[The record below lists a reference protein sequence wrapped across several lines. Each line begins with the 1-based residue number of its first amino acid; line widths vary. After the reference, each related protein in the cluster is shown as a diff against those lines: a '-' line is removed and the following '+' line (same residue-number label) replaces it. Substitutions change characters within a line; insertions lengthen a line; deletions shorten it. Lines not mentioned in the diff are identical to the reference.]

1 MRTRAG
7 WSDASGY
14 TISDLTMLRKELVAG
29 FVIGG
34 FASALVPTW
43 FWRSLFVTG
52 HGFWSSLQNVVLGPF
67 LALISFVCS
76 IGNVPIAAALWR
88 GGISFGGVISF
99 VFADLITLPLLL
111 IYRKY
116 FGTAITLRL
125 LAAFWVDHERRRA
138 RHRVPREGGAPGAE
152 GRHSHRAAH
161 PRRSELHNGA
171 QRARGDR
178 LRRPV
183 LAVSNPDGECDRHR
197 VDRYAKDPVCGMQ
210 VEKALAPARLQT
222 RIADGLLLLRPLLRE
237 VRCGELSR
245 HSFLTICRKVVGQRC
260 AVRTPSL
267 CCSVICS

>member
-14 TISDLTMLRKELVAG
+14 TISDLTMVRKELIAG
-29 FVIGG
+29 FAIGG

-43 FWRSLFVTG
+43 FWRSLFITG

-99 VFADLITLPLLL
+99 IFADLITLPLLL

-125 LAAFWVDHERRRA
+125 LAAFWVTMSAAGLATEYIA
-138 RHRVPREGGAPGAE
+138 K
-152 GRHSHRAAH
+152 AAH
-161 PRRSELHNGA
+161 LVPKVGTHVVPLTHAGANYTTVLNALAAIGFGVLYWLYRSRTAMATGSDA
-171 QRARGDR
+171 TT
-178 LRRPV
+178 
-183 LAVSNPDGECDRHR
+183 
-197 VDRYAKDPVCGMQ
+197 RYANDPVCGMQ
-210 VEKALAPARLQT
+210 VEKAFAPARLQFESRTIYFCSDHCSAKFAAENSHVT
-222 RIADGLLLLRPLLRE
+222 R
-237 VRCGELSR
+237 S
-245 HSFLTICRKVVGQRC
+245 
-260 AVRTPSL
+260 
-267 CCSVICS
+267 